1 MSEHFCV
8 VVLSAF
14 YSTETEINVLTP
26 NTASK
31 SHFLKTGICDLII
44 MLSSAAFIMPANLE
58 NSAVD
63 TGLEMVSFHSNPKER
78 QCQRMFKLPYS
89 STHLTASKVMLET
102 LQVRLQQ
109 YVNRELSGIQNGF
122 RKGRGTR
129 DQIANIHWIIE
140 KARKFHYLFCFIDY
154 AKAFD
159 CGDHIKLWNILKEI
173 GISDHFT

>member
-1 MSEHFCV
+1 MSEHFC

-78 QCQRMFKLPYS
+78 QCQRPLLIASCFLLLLCLVMAHAASYDIWEDPSKGFKGAKSGCKRCLKSESDYLGKRKSDASCCS
-89 STHLTASKVMLET
+89 SVVLCVCVCVCMCVL
-102 LQVRLQQ
+102 
-109 YVNRELSGIQNGF
+109 I
-122 RKGRGTR
+122 
-129 DQIANIHWIIE
+129 
-140 KARKFHYLFCFIDY
+140 C
-154 AKAFD
+154 
-159 CGDHIKLWNILKEI
+159 
-173 GISDHFT
+173 